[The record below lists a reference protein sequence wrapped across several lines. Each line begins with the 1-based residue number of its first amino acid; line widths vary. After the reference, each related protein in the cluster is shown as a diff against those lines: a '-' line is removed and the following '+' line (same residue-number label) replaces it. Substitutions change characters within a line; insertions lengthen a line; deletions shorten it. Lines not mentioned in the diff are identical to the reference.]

1 MTDNKADMGHE
12 IEAIWPEVIDL
23 PSLPSNQFSI
33 VRTGDFV
40 YLTFGEFRP
49 PFLRQTNKEQKN
61 EISYPIRPHA
71 SIVLTSQGHKAL
83 VALLLNALAP
93 DDLQEILKRLETDVK
108 R

>member
-1 MTDNKADMGHE
+1 MTDNKADKGRE
-12 IEAIWPEVIDL
+12 VEAVWPEVIDL

-49 PFLRQTNKEQKN
+49 PLLGQANEEQKR
-61 EISYPIRPHA
+61 EAKHPIKIHA
-71 SIVLTSQGHKAL
+71 SLVLTSQGHKAL
-83 VALLLNALAP
+83 AALLLNALAP
-93 DDLQEILKRLETDVK
+93 EDRQEILKRLEPDIK